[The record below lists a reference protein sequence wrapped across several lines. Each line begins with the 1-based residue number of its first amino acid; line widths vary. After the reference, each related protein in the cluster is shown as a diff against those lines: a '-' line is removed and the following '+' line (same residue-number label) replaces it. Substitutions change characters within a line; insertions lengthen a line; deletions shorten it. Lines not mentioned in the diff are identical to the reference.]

1 MARTS
6 PSTGRQQTS
15 ISISKSNWQQGGL
28 AIRIVKAALLY
39 FAIVFGVGF
48 VLGTNRTLFLVP
60 RLGARQPNCSKC
72 QGETGRRG
80 DAQQD
85 QGRGNE
91 IAGEIKRREI
101 GHLELYAP
109 G

>member
-60 RLGARQPNCSKC
+60 RLGASQPNCSKC
-72 QGETGRRG
+72 QGETGRCG